1 MKALRFY
8 DVQDLRYEDAPDPVI
23 EKPDDVI
30 VKVKAVGIC
39 GSDIAR
45 YRNLGPYV
53 PGNVWGHEFCGEV
66 VEVGEGVKNLKPGDR
81 VVGCPNM
88 VCHECEYCKSGHPS
102 RCENLN
108 TIGAYVPGAYAEYIK
123 LPEINFVKMADSM
136 SYEQGALVEPATVA
150 IHGLYQTSIKM
161 GIRSSCCRMW
171 KYRSDGNRM
180 GESFR
185 SKESICN

>member
-136 SYEQGALVEPATVA
+136 SYEQGACDSWSVSDK
-150 IHGLYQTSIKM
+150 YQN

>member
-66 VEVGEGVKNLKPGDR
+66 VEVGEGVKNLKPGDAQTWYATNVNTVR
-81 VVGCPNM
+81 VVI
-88 VCHECEYCKSGHPS
+88 HPDAK
-102 RCENLN
+102 
-108 TIGAYVPGAYAEYIK
+108 T
-123 LPEINFVKMADSM
+123 
-136 SYEQGALVEPATVA
+136 
-150 IHGLYQTSIKM
+150 
-161 GIRSSCCRMW
+161 
-171 KYRSDGNRM
+171 
-180 GESFR
+180 
-185 SKESICN
+185 

>member
-1 MKALRFY
+1 
-8 DVQDLRYEDAPDPVI
+8 
-23 EKPDDVI
+23 
-30 VKVKAVGIC
+30 
-39 GSDIAR
+39 
-45 YRNLGPYV
+45 
-53 PGNVWGHEFCGEV
+53 
-66 VEVGEGVKNLKPGDR
+66 
-81 VVGCPNM
+81 M

-123 LPEINFVKMADSM
+123 LPEINFVKMADNM

-171 KYRSDGNRM
+171 KYRSDGKSHGRKAF
-180 GESFR
+180 GAKRVFAIDIDDAQLQLA
-185 SKESICN
+185 KEILELTF